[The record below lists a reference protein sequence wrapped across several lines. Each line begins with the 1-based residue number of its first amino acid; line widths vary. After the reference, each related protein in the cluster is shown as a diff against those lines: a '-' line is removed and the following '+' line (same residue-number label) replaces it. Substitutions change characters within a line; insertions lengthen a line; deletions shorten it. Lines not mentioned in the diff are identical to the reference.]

1 MKNLKADRRK
11 IFYIRMNR
19 VLSIEHCCCR
29 RFMLVTF
36 YVVINKTRLQRWSQ
50 SSVGMSLNDYFIS
63 ISMNRIPK
71 IFKRV
76 SGSWRLSSKT
86 RGRLLSQRRKYKNAH
101 KYANGNKSNG
111 NGILSGF
118 DYDAFVNAFESLAT
132 GLNQDRT
139 GIGRKDQDLLY
150 FFYDFWPFFD
160 RVCHFWPQIVGAI
173 FLNFTSNFIN
183 IKSAIAWATSI
194 DSVCVLRFRIQT
206 KFNQSAFETKFN
218 SFGWSRWYSFVWVTK
233 I

>member
-101 KYANGNKSNG
+101 KYTSGNKSNG

-150 FFYDFWPFFD
+150 FFLWFLTVFWPRLPFLTANCGSDIFEF
-160 RVCHFWPQIVGAI
+160 HQQFYQYQIRNRLGD
-173 FLNFTSNFIN
+173 
-183 IKSAIAWATSI
+183 KHRQR
-194 DSVCVLRFRIQT
+194 LRPT
-206 KFNQSAFETKFN
+206 
-218 SFGWSRWYSFVWVTK
+218 V
-233 I
+233 

>member
-1 MKNLKADRRK
+1 
-11 IFYIRMNR
+11 
-19 VLSIEHCCCR
+19 
-29 RFMLVTF
+29 
-36 YVVINKTRLQRWSQ
+36 
-50 SSVGMSLNDYFIS
+50 MSLYDYFIR
-63 ISMNRIPK
+63 ISLNRIPK

-101 KYANGNKSNG
+101 KYTSGNKSNG

-150 FFYDFWPFFD
+150 FFYDF
-160 RVCHFWPQIVGAI
+160 
-173 FLNFTSNFIN
+173 
-183 IKSAIAWATSI
+183 
-194 DSVCVLRFRIQT
+194 
-206 KFNQSAFETKFN
+206 
-218 SFGWSRWYSFVWVTK
+218 
-233 I
+233 